1 MAQFQTSKP
10 ILQRYCNFLSKTK
23 DTSRSWG
30 VLLWN
35 SRRVILGDDIF
46 GERKSVASGVNVV
59 CPSGTRRR
67 RGRRRRRKRQT
78 KRKRIIGFS
87 IPIRHCWRIKQCLLL
102 RRFFPQRWWW
112 WDSGLKRQC
121 FRAWHDDLWE
131 SRVILS
137 DLTGYF
143 LGDIMG
149 YFCGFDWTWGIPPK
163 KGKLHGETHDKPV
176 DFGISYYQTNPFL
189 AKWSTWSRATA
200 CIWVIYKD
208 LTATWNHG
216 SGKSSPL
223 VALIQAKFQTRT
235 TGHSIAGSSFST
247 AKILTP
253 RYAAG
258 VRRKLWSD
266 MVWGFDQYNLWW
278 SFGSAEYLSLTLLSS
293 VVSLWSNSL
302 WKS

>member
-1 MAQFQTSKP
+1 MEQKQDLRRPGFFSVEPWSWMAYSSSFSTLEGIIKPLGSPKKTCFNLGICQPRLELLQSKAQLWLNSKHQSP
-10 ILQRYCNFLSKTK
+10 FCRGNFLSKTK

-46 GERKSVASGVNVV
+46 GERKSVVSGVNVV

-67 RGRRRRRKRQT
+67 RRSQRKRT
-78 KRKRIIGFS
+78 RIIGFS
-87 IPIRHCWRIKQCLLL
+87 IPIRHCWRIKPCLLL

-163 KGKLHGETHDKPV
+163 KGKLHGETHDEPV
-176 DFGISYYQTNPFL
+176 IEGTIVS
-189 AKWSTWSRATA
+189 
-200 CIWVIYKD
+200 V
-208 LTATWNHG
+208 
-216 SGKSSPL
+216 KS
-223 VALIQAKFQTRT
+223 
-235 TGHSIAGSSFST
+235 GSSVT
-247 AKILTP
+247 GI
-253 RYAAG
+253 Y
-258 VRRKLWSD
+258 
-266 MVWGFDQYNLWW
+266 
-278 SFGSAEYLSLTLLSS
+278 SLKML
-293 VVSLWSNSL
+293 
-302 WKS
+302 